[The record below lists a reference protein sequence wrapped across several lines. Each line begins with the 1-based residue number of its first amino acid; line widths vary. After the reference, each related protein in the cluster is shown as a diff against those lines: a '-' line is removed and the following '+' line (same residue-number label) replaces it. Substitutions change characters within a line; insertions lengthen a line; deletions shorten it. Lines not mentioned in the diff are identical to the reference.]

1 MAWKNSTIL
10 VLICITLIIGCAN
23 NKKPACTLTPS
34 VQISSGSDLTLVD
47 SGENV
52 GEYATAIFVQN
63 NFAYIGV
70 GKTLTIFDVT
80 DPADPTQVG
89 GALLPNNSDSIFV
102 VDDYAFVSDAHWPR
116 RSSVMSVA
124 DPHNPILVECDEEIS
139 LSLANASLIDNR
151 VFVPWQND
159 GSLSIYEVIN
169 GTDTTKLVR
178 MSSYQSSV
186 PPTLR
191 LLPEP
196 QMVAAK
202 PRTVTD
208 ATIIGQYAYVAENLW
223 GGSSFYKGRVQVF
236 DASEELKPVAE
247 FDMPNN
253 GSATSLLADNNY
265 LVITDKTQEGG
276 YSAVIVDIA
285 DPKNPQEI
293 GRITG
298 LDVPV
303 AVYNGFAYF
312 IQVTDGLV
320 TVRVRD
326 ITDPNEIVQSDW
338 NIADYGWVSGW
349 SGDMAIFKNH
359 AYFLD
364 YGVLHIVDVT
374 DPFSPRKITDI
385 RLQ

>member
-1 MAWKNSTIL
+1 VRNL
-10 VLICITLIIGCAN
+10 G
-23 NKKPACTLTPS
+23 
-34 VQISSGSDLTLVD
+34 
-47 SGENV
+47 
-52 GEYATAIFVQN
+52 
-63 NFAYIGV
+63 
-70 GKTLTIFDVT
+70 
-80 DPADPTQVG
+80 
-89 GALLPNNSDSIFV
+89 
-102 VDDYAFVSDAHWPR
+102 
-116 RSSVMSVA
+116 
-124 DPHNPILVECDEEIS
+124 
-139 LSLANASLIDNR
+139 LIDNR

-276 YSAVIVDIA
+276 YSAVILDIA

-326 ITDPNEIVQSDW
+326 ITDPNEIVQFDW
-338 NIADYGWVSGW
+338 NVADYGWVFGW
-349 SGDMAIFKNH
+349 PGDMAIFKNH